1 MAASRFERILILCK
15 TYPSPSSK
23 YAETSC
29 VAGMTEAGELIR
41 LFPVPFRLIEDGQ
54 KFKKWQWIKARI
66 QKASREH
73 RRESHT
79 IFVDT
84 ISTDGKPISSKEDWR
99 YRRNELNKLPVFNDF
114 EAMERA
120 RQETGGT
127 IALLRPERILKL
139 DIIKE
144 ENPEWTAGEL
154 EKLVSHQRQAGLFDQ
169 DEARDVRTLRKLP
182 YKFYYQYQCVVDG
195 IEHIYK
201 HKLADWEVGALY
213 WNCKSD
219 YGDKWEVAF
228 RERLEKQFPLKDIHF
243 LMGTIH
249 RFPDQ
254 WLIISL
260 IYPPKAD
267 ANVGRQVEM
276 EF

>member
-1 MAASRFERILILCK
+1 MAVIRYERVLILCK

-29 VAGMTEAGELIR
+29 VAGMTEDGELIR
-41 LFPVPFRLIEDGQ
+41 LFPVPFRLIGDSH
-54 KFKKWQWIKARI
+54 KFKKWRWIKARI
-66 QKASREH
+66 RKASKDH

-84 ISTDGKPISSKEDWR
+84 ISTDGEPLSSIDGWKS
-99 YRRNELNKLPVFNDF
+99 RRQELNKLPVFDDF
-114 EAMERA
+114 AAMERA
-120 RQETGGT
+120 RQDTGAT

-139 DIIKE
+139 EIVKE
-144 ENPEWTAGEL
+144 ENPEWTAVEL
-154 EKLVSHQRQAGLFDQ
+154 EKLVSHQKQAGLFDQ

-182 YKFYYQYQCVVDG
+182 YKFYYHYQCVLDG
-195 IEHIYK
+195 NEHSYR

-213 WNCKSD
+213 WKCRSK
-219 YGDKWEVAF
+219 YGNNWEAPF
-228 RERLEKQFPLKDIHF
+228 RQKLEKQFPLKDIHF

-249 RFPDQ
+249 RFPDK